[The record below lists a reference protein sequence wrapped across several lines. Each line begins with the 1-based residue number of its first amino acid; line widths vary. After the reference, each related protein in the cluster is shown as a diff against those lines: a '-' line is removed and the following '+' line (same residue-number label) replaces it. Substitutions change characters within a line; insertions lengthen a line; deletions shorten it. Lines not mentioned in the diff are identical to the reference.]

1 MFRSPKSICY
11 GIVFLFVLLSMPSC
25 KRPLFVIHWSQISRF
40 ICMNKQCLNK
50 QEKINN
56 QGASKRFEGFK
67 NKKRVSALEEKKTP
81 RSYPRF

>member
-1 MFRSPKSICY
+1 
-11 GIVFLFVLLSMPSC
+11 
-25 KRPLFVIHWSQISRF
+25 
-40 ICMNKQCLNK
+40 MNKQCLNK